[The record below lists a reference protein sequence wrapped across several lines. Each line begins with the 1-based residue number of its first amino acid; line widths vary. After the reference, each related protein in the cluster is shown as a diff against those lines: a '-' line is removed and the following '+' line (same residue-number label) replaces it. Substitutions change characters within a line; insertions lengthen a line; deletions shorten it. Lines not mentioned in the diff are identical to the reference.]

1 MNAERYIGGID
12 LLYFQNGAFEIMAK
26 MVIGYRRLYKG
37 VGCDLGKYKTI
48 EVVEPVGDVT
58 IQAFLSDE
66 PVLDWYERHGQDHFI
81 IGQKVGFHG
90 KISREDAGS
99 ASPDM
104 VYSDIFFFKE
114 VDVSE
119 ELSVAL
125 HANDATARN
134 EALRLASEDAELVL
148 ASDVACGTIG
158 LRLHGQFV
166 TDLIFDAFYAGPD
179 GDRFSSSYGFIA
191 PQGLNPVL
199 VIEEAT
205 NSLNTDLETAGNP
218 ERFPMRRKAL
228 ALNWLL
234 RGWAEKDRISKF
246 VAFFTAIEIIL
257 GGYQGEQYEA
267 DEELLMDIRS
277 LIENYGGGRAASMLT
292 VMSRLRLPAPSLTSR
307 FEEMAKAAKID
318 GWENDIGAFGKFNR
332 LRNNLV
338 HRGDQSVTLS
348 LSVGESEIA
357 NIEQIATR
365 YVNWSIFRDA
375 AVHSAVVYASRWPKR
390 ESGIQITVQLMLPSY
405 VTTSRLP
412 T

>member
-1 MNAERYIGGID
+1 
-12 LLYFQNGAFEIMAK
+12 MAK
-26 MVIGYRRLYKG
+26 ILIGYRRLYKG
-37 VGCDLGKYKTI
+37 IGCDLGRYKTI
-48 EVVEPVGDVT
+48 EVAEPVGNVT
-58 IQAFLSDE
+58 IQAYLSNE
-66 PVLDWYERHGQDHFI
+66 PVLDWYERHGEDHFI
-81 IGQKVGFHG
+81 IGQKVGLHG

-99 ASPDM
+99 ASPDT
-104 VYSDIFFFKE
+104 VYSDIFSFKE
-114 VDVSE
+114 VDVPV

-125 HANDATARN
+125 HASDATARD
-134 EALRLASEDAELVL
+134 EALRLASEDADLVL
-148 ASDVACGTIG
+148 ASNIACGTIG

-166 TDLIFDAFYAGPD
+166 TDLIFDAFYAGHD
-179 GDRFSSSYGFIA
+179 GDHLSSSYGFIA

-199 VIEEAT
+199 LIGEAT
-205 NSLNTDLETAGNP
+205 KSLNTDLETAGNP

-234 RGWAEKDRISKF
+234 RGWAERDRISKF

-257 GGYQGEQYEA
+257 GGYQGEQHEV
-267 DEELLMDIRS
+267 DEELLVEIRS
-277 LIENYGGGRAASMLT
+277 LIENHGGERAASMLT
-292 VMSRLRLPAPSLTSR
+292 LMSGLRVPAPSLASR
-307 FEEMAKAAKID
+307 FEEMAMAAKID

-375 AVHSAVVYASRWPKR
+375 AVHNAVVYASRWPQR

-405 VTTSRLP
+405 VTMPRLAI
-412 T
+412 